1 MVKSCIIVLRPVD
14 YWVTPKNKSLTTTKM
29 KIFGIHSV
37 CALSRK
43 AEDEEGIKEEA
54 KRKETVF
61 KSVIM
66 FKI

>member
-1 MVKSCIIVLRPVD
+1 
-14 YWVTPKNKSLTTTKM
+14 M

-61 KSVIM
+61 KSIIM